1 MRPCTGPDLGT
12 RRRLGNLF
20 IGAPLPYRISTIA
33 VGVWLLLVI
42 LAGTLAIDAAANLA
56 SHLAVRQALAYL

>member
-1 MRPCTGPDLGT
+1 
-12 RRRLGNLF
+12 
-20 IGAPLPYRISTIA
+20 LPYRISTIA